1 MKCFPGNSVPNR
13 LARKQS
19 NVFQVKSALLNA
31 SANIILNLS
40 FFCKQFCKI
49 CIYWLGKNRTGD
61 HIMAENGRCIGFI
74 HTVEKGDTL
83 YLLGKKYGVRVS
95 ALIFM
100 NPYVD
105 VYNMQIGDEIC
116 IPKLPQWQG
125 KPCCTV
131 QPRES

>member
-1 MKCFPGNSVPNR
+1 
-13 LARKQS
+13 
-19 NVFQVKSALLNA
+19 
-31 SANIILNLS
+31 
-40 FFCKQFCKI
+40 
-49 CIYWLGKNRTGD
+49 
-61 HIMAENGRCIGFI
+61 MAENGRCIGFI

-125 KPCCTV
+125 KPCCTI